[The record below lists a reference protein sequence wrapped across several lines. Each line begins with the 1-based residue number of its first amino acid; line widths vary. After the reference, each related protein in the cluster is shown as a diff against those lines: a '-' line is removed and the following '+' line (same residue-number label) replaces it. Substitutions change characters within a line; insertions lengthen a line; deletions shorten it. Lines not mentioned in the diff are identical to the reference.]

1 MRSTAIH
8 RDELGGATIG
18 MGLDQEGAVPLRELN
33 PERAARRILNSLV
46 GGAGDATIA
55 ATESAGAAAEYKS
68 LGVETI
74 PFTDTQA
81 VKFRQQFHK
90 IPVYGSLVTVEL
102 DRNNNFMAVNSSIG
116 EPTGVDPVATLSP
129 AQAIERVRQW
139 AGYGDRPLVQPARLN
154 FYFDQ
159 KGDRWRLV
167 YVIEDVLRYSPRVP
181 QATEGVTALPEY
193 SDFVLDAHMGE
204 LVDELPRT
212 QTMAETDAQQDAAD
226 SLGATRHVQVVSDSV
241 ANASRLHDRQR
252 NVHTHDFGFGD
263 TVLQAS
269 NLPGPYAKNPPT
281 PWDPGAVSAHA
292 NAVEVAEFL
301 KQVLLRDGL
310 DGNGGRIVS
319 SVNCVRFGQSSG
331 REWRNAARIPGQM
344 IYGQRQV
351 NGQLRSYAAALDVV
365 AHELL
370 HGLTDN
376 TARLQYRFQS
386 GALNESYSDIF
397 GIIVSNINNPDIGTW
412 NWEIGEDLTETG
424 LPIRDM
430 RDPTSLQAVTSG
442 HNMEIM
448 TRPYARP

>member
-1 MRSTAIH
+1 MAKGMRSTAIH

-18 MGLDQEGAVPLRELN
+18 MGLDHEGAVPLRELN

-55 ATESAGAAAEYKS
+55 ATEEPSAGAAAEYKS

-193 SDFVLDAHMGE
+193 SDFVLDAHTGE
-204 LVDELPRT
+204 PRRR
-212 QTMAETDAQQDAAD
+212 A
-226 SLGATRHVQVVSDSV
+226 
-241 ANASRLHDRQR
+241 
-252 NVHTHDFGFGD
+252 
-263 TVLQAS
+263 
-269 NLPGPYAKNPPT
+269 
-281 PWDPGAVSAHA
+281 SAHA
-292 NAVEVAEFL
+292 NHGRNRRAAGRGR
-301 KQVLLRDGL
+301 QPRC
-310 DGNGGRIVS
+310 NAPRTGG
-319 SVNCVRFGQSSG
+319 VR
-331 REWRNAARIPGQM
+331 
-344 IYGQRQV
+344 QRGKCEQ
-351 NGQLRSYAAALDVV
+351 
-365 AHELL
+365 
-370 HGLTDN
+370 
-376 TARLQYRFQS
+376 TA
-386 GALNESYSDIF
+386 
-397 GIIVSNINNPDIGTW
+397 
-412 NWEIGEDLTETG
+412 
-424 LPIRDM
+424 
-430 RDPTSLQAVTSG
+430 
-442 HNMEIM
+442 
-448 TRPYARP
+448 